1 MNRITTNIYRHFPK
15 ELVPPL
21 LQGLFLIASAIII
34 LGCEGPPQAPA
45 GQSTGAISENITAQ
59 ASQIVLD
66 GLSDPNP
73 DIRAKAVE
81 VVAVTKQVRMM
92 PRVQRL
98 LNDRIVPVRFLA
110 AVAVGDL
117 EYALAKGDIIKL
129 LRDQDENVR
138 IAAAY
143 TMVKL
148 GSAEYFKVI
157 CSAAANNDQT
167 VRANAA
173 LLLGKSG
180 KKESLRYL
188 YWTLRQKDSAD
199 KVVLQAA
206 ESIALL
212 GDEQI
217 YPKLWTRLISAYADD
232 RVVGIRGMGALAT
245 EQAKNALVT
254 MLDDSILEVRLA
266 AAEQLGRLRDPTG
279 EVEVLGVFNKNLTA
293 NMDPESK
300 ERVEV
305 LTAMAIG
312 AIHTNSLT
320 RFLPQLIKDESKLVR
335 IAAAKAVLQTA
346 MAK

>member
-1 MNRITTNIYRHFPK
+1 MLP
-15 ELVPPL
+15 
-21 LQGLFLIASAIII
+21 GLFLLASAIII
-34 LGCEGPPQAPA
+34 LGCEGPSQKAT
-45 GQSTGAISENITAQ
+45 GQPTRAIPENVMAQ

-81 VVAVTKQVRMM
+81 VVAVTRQVRML

-98 LNDRIVPVRFLA
+98 LKDQIVPVRFLA
-110 AVAVGDL
+110 VVAVGDL
-117 EYALAKGDIIKL
+117 EYALAKSDIIKL
-129 LRDQDENVR
+129 LKDRDENVR

-148 GSAEYFKVI
+148 GSAEYFQVI
-157 CSAAANNDQT
+157 CSAVASDNQT

-180 KKESLRYL
+180 KKESLKYL
-188 YWTLRQKDSAD
+188 YWTLRQNNSAD

-245 EQAKNALVT
+245 EQARNALVT
-254 MLDDSILEVRLA
+254 MLDDSVLEVRLA
-266 AAEQLGRLRDPTG
+266 AAEQLGRLRDPIG
-279 EVEVLGVFNKNLTA
+279 EAEVLGVFNKNLTA
-293 NMDPESK
+293 KMDPESK

-305 LTAMAIG
+305 LSAMAIG
-312 AIHTNSLT
+312 AIGTNNLT
-320 RFLPQLIKDESKLVR
+320 RYLPQLIKDESKLVR